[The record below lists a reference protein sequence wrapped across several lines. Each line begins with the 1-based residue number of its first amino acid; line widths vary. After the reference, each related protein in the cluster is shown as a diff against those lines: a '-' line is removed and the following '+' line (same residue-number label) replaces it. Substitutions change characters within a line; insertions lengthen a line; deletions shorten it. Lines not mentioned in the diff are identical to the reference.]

1 MAAPKDQPPRRL
13 EYQRLDDVRPAAR
26 NPKGHDEAFL
36 DGSVERWGFTE
47 PILLDERTGRLIV
60 GHGRLESLQRKKAGG
75 DDVPEGIIVDKN
87 GDWLLP
93 VVRGW
98 SSVNDTEAEA
108 YLIVSNRSP
117 ERGGWKPTELAEML
131 AEYEQ
136 QAAGFALGVGFDDD
150 QYRNLLQ
157 ETGLLGSQETNFLDD
172 LDGPLPDVD
181 PAGTPPTDRARTG
194 TDVVDFR
201 LAMVPADREECI
213 VILRRQA
220 KARGKDTLAAALLDI
235 LRGLTAEAPAPA

>member
-1 MAAPKDQPPRRL
+1 MAATKEQLPRRL
-13 EYQRLDDVRPAAR
+13 EYQRLDDVRPAPR
-26 NPKGHDEAFL
+26 NPKNHHEDDL
-36 DGSVERWGFTE
+36 DGSVERFGFVE
-47 PILLDERTGRLIV
+47 PILLDERTGRLVV
-60 GHGRLESLQRKKAGG
+60 GHGRLESLQRKKAAGA
-75 DDVPEGIIVDKN
+75 DHPEGVTVNKD

-98 SSVNDTEAEA
+98 ASSSDTEAAA
-108 YLIVSNRSP
+108 YLIVSNRTP
-117 ERGGWKPTELAEML
+117 ERGGWKPTELAQML
-131 AEYEQ
+131 ADYEVQ
-136 QAAGFALGVGFDDD
+136 TAGFALGVGFDDD
-150 QYRNLLQ
+150 QYRDLLQ
-157 ETGLLGSQETNFLDD
+157 QTGLLGSQETDFLND

-181 PAGTPPTDRARTG
+181 PAAPAPSDRARTG

-235 LRGLTAEAPAPA
+235 LRGLTAEAPAPV